1 MLNRILYS
9 LEKFLFNLSLKLGLV
24 SKFDVG
30 VIGLWYGRNYGSMVS
45 YYSLNKQLRS
55 MGLSVL
61 MISNPLER
69 RFAIWWF
76 SNTTPGRLASVHY
89 NVSRNRPLCRM
100 VELNEVCDAF
110 IVGSDQLWNYGLSKR
125 YGQAYFLDFVRE
137 GKKKIAY
144 STSFG
149 KREYTAP
156 EDYKALAKTH
166 LKRFDAISVRE
177 KFAVRMCK
185 NHFDIEATQ
194 LLDPVFFS
202 KSDDFEELIA
212 KTNLSDRNYVY
223 AYILD
228 PNIQMK
234 LAVNYV
240 AQQLKTNA
248 VVVLDENPARFE
260 DNRKKFGLAA
270 TDSALDVRR
279 NVDLNAWLYYFK
291 YSRFVLTDSYH
302 GCCMAIIFRKPFIV
316 VRNVR
321 RGGARFNSLLNP
333 LGLGARLVDKPLDV
347 KGRFDLIRPIE
358 YSEISKLIDK
368 ERTRS
373 DNWLRKALS

>member
-1 MLNRILYS
+1 
-9 LEKFLFNLSLKLGLV
+9 
-24 SKFDVG
+24 
-30 VIGLWYGRNYGSMVS
+30 
-45 YYSLNKQLRS
+45 
-55 MGLSVL
+55 
-61 MISNPLER
+61 
-69 RFAIWWF
+69 
-76 SNTTPGRLASVHY
+76 
-89 NVSRNRPLCRM
+89 
-100 VELNEVCDAF
+100 
-110 IVGSDQLWNYGLSKR
+110 
-125 YGQAYFLDFVRE
+125 
-137 GKKKIAY
+137 
-144 STSFG
+144 
-149 KREYTAP
+149 
-156 EDYKALAKTH
+156 
-166 LKRFDAISVRE
+166 
-177 KFAVRMCK
+177 
-185 NHFDIEATQ
+185 
-194 LLDPVFFS
+194 LDPVFFS
-202 KSDDFEELIA
+202 KLDDFEELIA
-212 KTNLSDRNYVY
+212 KTNLTDRNYVY

-248 VVVLDENPARFE
+248 VVVLDENPVRFE
-260 DNRKKFGLAA
+260 DNRKKLGLAA
-270 TDSALDVRR
+270 TDTALDVRR

-333 LGLGARLVDKPLDV
+333 LGLEARLVDKPLDV